1 LILIPVTAL
10 AAAPRTGTPTA
21 PGLRNAL
28 EWANSISVGGFFAKL
43 TRRRLKRGVFEGIAD
58 LQAAISRF
66 LRQTN
71 AHPKPFVWTADPD
84 TFLRQSAAA
93 RRISARP
100 WPSI

>member
-1 LILIPVTAL
+1 LILIPVTAP

-28 EWANSISVGGFFAKL
+28 EWANSISGFFAKL
-43 TRRRLKRGVFEGIAD
+43 TRRRLKRGGFKGTAD
-58 LQAAISRF
+58 IQAAISRF

-84 TFLRQSAAA
+84 AILEKSAAGNKC
-93 RRISARP
+93 
-100 WPSI
+100 